1 MSNPIHLMTPAVAQA
16 VDAALSDALRMLQAA
31 TQAGVVDLRSLGAAV
46 ARIALDDPHRAADLL
61 EGMKPALA
69 AADHPKLA
77 QEVAQAMDA
86 HAMLAAPAAD
96 AAGGRATLLLDLAQA
111 ALGIAGI
118 FDPTPTCDAIDG
130 VISLMRGDHVGA
142 AMSAASMV
150 PYLGDAAKLGKLPAF
165 AKTIGEAVDLVKTQA
180 KLAAEAMPQ
189 LERIYNTVKAVAP
202 GSVPEPLLDF
212 ARKVER
218 QIGEVLSLGRRAV
231 NPLPAPAA
239 FKNPLP
245 AEFGAAS
252 MLATSVLEK
261 IFIRDFDQLL
271 STFGLR
277 RIADD
282 PVVRELWQS
291 AVASLTGPGASNAYA
306 TATSKLAAGQQLTKR
321 EADAAFSAVQ
331 KKFSPLFNAHF
342 GFPPG
347 DIEHLANRAHF
358 PDMVVDPRH
367 LVVTPHRDIKEVLG
381 TKVHE
386 LLHWVK
392 SGGDSVGDPR
402 YWRIQINGTLKNRF
416 LAADNLP
423 PVEPRMRPR
432 AGTVEI
438 PAEAGKPVTYR
449 KR

>member
-1 MSNPIHLMTPAVAQA
+1 MSPA
-16 VDAALSDALRMLQAA
+16 SPER
-31 TQAGVVDLRSLGAAV
+31 
-46 ARIALDDPHRAADLL
+46 
-61 EGMKPALA
+61 
-69 AADHPKLA
+69 
-77 QEVAQAMDA
+77 
-86 HAMLAAPAAD
+86 
-96 AAGGRATLLLDLAQA
+96 
-111 ALGIAGI
+111 
-118 FDPTPTCDAIDG
+118 
-130 VISLMRGDHVGA
+130 
-142 AMSAASMV
+142 
-150 PYLGDAAKLGKLPAF
+150 
-165 AKTIGEAVDLVKTQA
+165 EAVDLVKTQA

-261 IFIRDFDQLL
+261 IFIKDFDQLL

-282 PVVRELWQS
+282 PVVRQLWQS
-291 AVASLTGPGASNAYA
+291 AVASLTGPGVSNAYA

-432 AGTVEI
+432 AVTVEV